1 MRPWVFGALDGVDAF
16 WRPRRERAETDAGA
30 VPCRGPGIPN
40 VAAGPA
46 VAPDLVGTLT
56 ALGIYLEAAE
66 RLTRSPERADKLAEA
81 LAAAKAQLA
90 IAAGLAMR
98 AKGRQRS

>member
-1 MRPWVFGALDGVDAF
+1 MSEQRQTRGPS
-16 WRPRRERAETDAGA
+16 RAEA
-30 VPCRGPGIPN
+30 PEIPN

-81 LAAAKAQLA
+81 LTAAKAQLT

-98 AKGRQRS
+98 AKSRRRN

>member
-1 MRPWVFGALDGVDAF
+1 MSEQTQA
-16 WRPRRERAETDAGA
+16 
-30 VPCRGPGIPN
+30 RGPSRVEAPEVPN

-56 ALGIYLEAAE
+56 ALGIYLDAAE
-66 RLTRSPERADKLAEA
+66 RLARSPERGGKLAEA
-81 LAAAKAQLA
+81 LAAAKQQLA

-98 AKGRQRS
+98 AKGSRRT

>member
-1 MRPWVFGALDGVDAF
+1 MG
-16 WRPRRERAETDAGA
+16 EQTQT
-30 VPCRGPGIPN
+30 RGPSRVEAPEVPN

-56 ALGIYLEAAE
+56 ALGIYLDAAE
-66 RLTRSPERADKLAEA
+66 RLARSPERAGELAEA
-81 LAAAKAQLA
+81 LVAAKQQLA

-98 AKGRQRS
+98 AKGSRRT